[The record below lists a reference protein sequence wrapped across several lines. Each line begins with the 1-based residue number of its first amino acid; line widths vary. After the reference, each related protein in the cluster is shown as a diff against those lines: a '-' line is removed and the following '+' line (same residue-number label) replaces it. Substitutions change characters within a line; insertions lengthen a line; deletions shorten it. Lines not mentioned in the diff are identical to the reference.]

1 MYNKK
6 EKDVIEK
13 FNKRNNIIGE
23 IDIYYWGLNSFETLY
38 YFYPLMERL
47 IINILS
53 IEGREKIEIQDSQRM
68 KTLNE
73 ILKDNMIISE
83 YVTDKLKCI
92 YNEEGN
98 RNKLLHGEIFKDNI
112 NIIKHIYEVRW
123 ITSLLM
129 EEYMKKFHKGS

>member
-1 MYNKK
+1 MYSKK
-6 EKDVIEK
+6 EKDLIVK
-13 FNKRNNIIGE
+13 FNKENNIIGE
-23 IDIYYWGLNSFETLY
+23 VDIYYWELNSFETLY

>member
-13 FNKRNNIIGE
+13 FNKGNNIIGE

-73 ILKDNMIISE
+73 ILKDNVIISN
-83 YVTDKLKCI
+83 YVTDKLKFI
-92 YNEEGN
+92 YKEEGN
-98 RNKLLHGEIFKDNI
+98 RNKLLHGEIFKNNI
-112 NIIKHIYEVRW
+112 YLIKHVYEVRW
-123 ITSLLM
+123 ITLLLM
-129 EEYMKKFHKGS
+129 EEYMKKIS

>member
-1 MYNKK
+1 MYSKK
-6 EKDVIEK
+6 EKDLIVK
-13 FNKRNNIIGE
+13 FNKENNIIGE
-23 IDIYYWGLNSFETLY
+23 VDIYYWELNSFETLY

-98 RNKLLHGEIFKDNI
+98 RNKLLHGDMFKNNI

-129 EEYMKKFHKGS
+129 EEYMKKIS